1 MFIWVQKMILNLE
14 GFFDVHH
21 QTSNDG
27 EKNHDG
33 VDLIFAKSVRM
44 KRFEQ
49 IILITR
55 YHCRIVCNQP
65 NLKFL
70 IANESR
76 ESCVSFQVKIFT

>member
-33 VDLIFAKSVRM
+33 VDLIFAKSV
-44 KRFEQ
+44 FAS
-49 IILITR
+49 L
-55 YHCRIVCNQP
+55 
-65 NLKFL
+65 
-70 IANESR
+70 
-76 ESCVSFQVKIFT
+76 QVKCSFE